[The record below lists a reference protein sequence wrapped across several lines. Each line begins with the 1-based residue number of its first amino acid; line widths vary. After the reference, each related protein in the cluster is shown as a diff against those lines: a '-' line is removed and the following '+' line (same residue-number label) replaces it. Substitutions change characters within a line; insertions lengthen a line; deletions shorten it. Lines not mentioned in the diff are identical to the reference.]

1 MKKFVWFI
9 GGMAAAA
16 AGFLVWNSTRARTP
30 QESAYY
36 LDEDASDDA
45 TFV

>member
-1 MKKFVWFI
+1 MKKFVWFL

-16 AGFLVWNSTRARTP
+16 TGFLVWNSTRTHAL
-30 QESAYY
+30 QEPAYY
-36 LDEDASDDA
+36 LDEDASDDP

>member
-9 GGMAAAA
+9 GGMAAAV
-16 AGFLVWNSTRARTP
+16 AGFLVWNSSRAQTIHEP
-30 QESAYY
+30 DYY
-36 LDEDASDDA
+36 LDEDASDDP